1 MSFRKYAKY
10 KESGVEWLG
19 EVPKHWEVSLLK
31 RRYQVTLGK
40 MLKSNQTSPN
50 ETEEFYLRAANIHWR
65 GVDTTDVKRMWFTAE
80 EKNKLKLC
88 KGDLLVSEGGDVG
101 RSSLWNEEIE
111 GCYIQ
116 NSINRIRAREDAD
129 TRFLFYWMY
138 FIKHADYI
146 DMICNKATI
155 AHFTVE
161 KVEATPCVYPPLEE
175 QNQIAAFL
183 DKETTKI
190 DTLID
195 KQEQLITLLEE
206 KRQAIIS
213 HVVTRGLNPNVK
225 IKDSGIEWL
234 GEVPEHWTVTKLGY
248 IANKIGSGKTP
259 RGGGKVYLTE
269 GILFLRSQNVHD
281 TGLILKRAETV
292 YISEEMDSEMSA
304 TRVRPGDILLNITG
318 ASIGRTCIV
327 PANFPRAN
335 VNQHVCIIRVPK
347 NLQYYLSYFLKS
359 VFVKS
364 QIDAF
369 QNGASRE
376 GLNFEQISKI
386 VLCFPSSSAE
396 ILEIVSRLQN
406 DLRTIDQLLAR
417 TESAINLLK
426 ERRTALISAAVTGK
440 IDVRNAV

>member
-1 MSFRKYAKY
+1 M
-10 KESGVEWLG
+10 EWLG

-65 GVDTTDVKRMWFTAE
+65 GVDTTDVKRMWFTPE

-101 RSSLWNEEIE
+101 RSALWNDEIE

-129 TRFLFYWMY
+129 TRFLFYWMS

-175 QNQIAAFL
+175 QKRIAAFL
-183 DKETTKI
+183 DKETKKI
-190 DTLID
+190 DALID
-195 KQEQLITLLEE
+195 KQEQLIALLQE

-213 HVVTRGLNPNVK
+213 HAVTRGLNPNAK
-225 IKDSGIEWL
+225 MKDSGIEWL
-234 GEVPEHWTVTKLGY
+234 GEVPKHWEAKRLKFCVQLTDQKIEANREKPLPYVGLENIQSWTGKLLP
-248 IANKIGSGKTP
+248 IDPNVVPTSVANRFGKGMTLFGKLRPYLAKACNPDFEGLCSTELLVFKSTGFDQRLLLYLLLTDGFIKAVDSSTYGAKMPRANWDFIG
-259 RGGGKVYLTE
+259 
-269 GILFLRSQNVHD
+269 N
-281 TGLILKRAETV
+281 
-292 YISEEMDSEMSA
+292 
-304 TRVRPGDILLNITG
+304 
-318 ASIGRTCIV
+318 CIV
-327 PANFPRAN
+327 P
-335 VNQHVCIIRVPK
+335 VPPLEEQK
-347 NLQYYLSYFLKS
+347 
-359 VFVKS
+359 
-364 QIDAF
+364 QIAAF
-369 QNGASRE
+369 INRE
-376 GLNFEQISKI
+376 TTKI
-386 VLCFPSSSAE
+386 DTLIEKCE
-396 ILEIVSRLQN
+396 
-406 DLRTIDQLLAR
+406 T
-417 TESAINLLK
+417 AIELLK

-440 IDVRNAV
+440 IDVRNVG

>member
-1 MSFRKYAKY
+1 MSFRKYEEY
-10 KESGVEWLG
+10 KDSGVEWLG

-101 RSSLWNEEIE
+101 RSALWNDEIE

-138 FIKHADYI
+138 FIKQADYI

-161 KVEATPCVYPPLEE
+161 KVETTPCVYPPLEE
-175 QNQIAAFL
+175 QKQIAAFL

-195 KQEQLITLLEE
+195 KQEQLITLLWE

-213 HVVTRGLNPNVK
+213 HVVTKGLDPNVK
-225 IKDSGIEWL
+225 MKDSEIEWL
-234 GEVPEHWTVTKLGY
+234 GEVPEHWAVTKLGY
-248 IANKIGSGKTP
+248 IADKIGSGKTP
-259 RGGGKVYLTE
+259 RGGSKVYLKE

-281 TGLILKRAETV
+281 TGLMLKRTETI

-347 NLQYYLSYFLKS
+347 NLQCYLSYFLKS

-376 GLNFEQISKI
+376 GLNFEQISQI
-386 VLCFPSSSAE
+386 VLCLPPSSVE
-396 ILEIVSRLQN
+396 ILEIVNRLQN
-406 DLRTIDQLLAR
+406 DLTFIDQLLAK
-417 TESAINLLK
+417 TESASNLLK

-440 IDVRNAV
+440 IDVQNAL

>member
-1 MSFRKYAKY
+1 MSFRKYAEY

-65 GVDTTDVKRMWFTAE
+65 GVDTTDVKRMWFTPE

-101 RSSLWNEEIE
+101 RSALWNDEIE

-175 QNQIAAFL
+175 QKQIAAFL

-195 KQEQLITLLEE
+195 KQEQLITLLQE

-225 IKDSGIEWL
+225 MKDSGIEWL
-234 GEVPEHWTVTKLGY
+234 GEVPAHWVVTQIKYVAQINPSKSELKTIPLDTPVTFLPMESIGETGRLDIRNSKPLSEVVSAGY
-248 IANKIGSGKTP
+248 TYLAENDVIIAKITPCFENGK
-259 RGGGKVYLTE
+259 GA
-269 GILFLRSQNVHD
+269 IA
-281 TGLILKRAETV
+281 TGLLNGIAFATTEVVPFRCFRIHNQFLYFLLSSSPFRKIAEGSMYGAGGQKRVSDTFFAN
-292 YISEEMDSEMSA
+292 YKCCIPPADEEQKQIAAFLDSE
-304 TRVRPGDILLNITG
+304 TT
-318 ASIGRTCIV
+318 
-327 PANFPRAN
+327 
-335 VNQHVCIIRVPK
+335 K
-347 NLQYYLSYFLKS
+347 
-359 VFVKS
+359 
-364 QIDAF
+364 IDTLIKKC
-369 QNGASRE
+369 E
-376 GLNFEQISKI
+376 
-386 VLCFPSSSAE
+386 
-396 ILEIVSRLQN
+396 
-406 DLRTIDQLLAR
+406 T
-417 TESAINLLK
+417 AIELLK

-440 IDVRNAV
+440 IDVRNVG

>member
-1 MSFRKYAKY
+1 MSFQKYGEY

-50 ETEEFYLRAANIHWR
+50 ETEEFYLRAANIQWR

-101 RSSLWNEEIE
+101 RSALWNDEIEGCYIQNSINRIRAREDADTRFLFYWMYFIKYADYIDMICNKATIAHFTVEKVEATPCVYPPLEEQKQIAAFLDKETAKIDTLIDKQEQLITLLQEKRQTIISHAVTRGLNPNVKMKDSGIEWLGKVPKHWEVSLLKRRYQVTLGKMLKSKQTSPDETEEPYLRAANIQWRGVDTTDVKRMWFMPKEKNKLKLYRDDLLVSEGGDVGRSSLWNEEIE
-111 GCYIQ
+111 DCYIQ

-161 KVEATPCVYPPLEE
+161 KVEATPCVYPSLEE
-175 QNQIAAFL
+175 QKRIIAFL

-190 DTLID
+190 DTLI
-195 KQEQLITLLEE
+195 E
-206 KRQAIIS
+206 KCEAAI
-213 HVVTRGLNPNVK
+213 
-225 IKDSGIEWL
+225 E
-234 GEVPEHWTVTKLGY
+234 
-248 IANKIGSGKTP
+248 
-259 RGGGKVYLTE
+259 
-269 GILFLRSQNVHD
+269 
-281 TGLILKRAETV
+281 
-292 YISEEMDSEMSA
+292 
-304 TRVRPGDILLNITG
+304 
-318 ASIGRTCIV
+318 
-327 PANFPRAN
+327 
-335 VNQHVCIIRVPK
+335 
-347 NLQYYLSYFLKS
+347 
-359 VFVKS
+359 
-364 QIDAF
+364 
-369 QNGASRE
+369 
-376 GLNFEQISKI
+376 
-386 VLCFPSSSAE
+386 
-396 ILEIVSRLQN
+396 
-406 DLRTIDQLLAR
+406 
-417 TESAINLLK
+417 LLK

-440 IDVRNAV
+440 IDVRRV

>member
-1 MSFRKYAKY
+1 MSFRKYAEY
-10 KESGVEWLG
+10 KDSGIEWLG
-19 EVPKHWEVSLLK
+19 EVPEHWAVSLLK

-65 GVDTTDVKRMWFTAE
+65 GVNTTNVKRMWFTAE
-80 EKNKLKLC
+80 EKKKLKLC

-101 RSSLWNEEIE
+101 RSSLWNDEIE

-129 TRFLFYWMY
+129 TRFLFHWMY

-175 QNQIAAFL
+175 QKRIAAFL

-195 KQEQLITLLEE
+195 KQEQLITLLLE

-213 HVVTRGLNPNVK
+213 HAVTRGLNPDVRM
-225 IKDSGIEWL
+225 KDSGIEWL
-234 GEVPEHWTVTKLGY
+234 GEVPEHWM
-248 IANKIGSGKTP
+248 I
-259 RGGGKVYLTE
+259 GKVKYVTENLDKSRVPLSSLERGKRPGIYPYYGASGIIDYIDDYLFDEDT
-269 GILFLRSQNVHD
+269 ILFGED
-281 TGLILKRAETV
+281 
-292 YISEEMDSEMSA
+292 
-304 TRVRPGDILLNITG
+304 G
-318 ASIGRTCIV
+318 A
-327 PANFPRAN
+327 N
-335 VNQHVCIIRVPK
+335 
-347 NLQYYLSYFLKS
+347 
-359 VFVKS
+359 
-364 QIDAF
+364 
-369 QNGASRE
+369 
-376 GLNFEQISKI
+376 
-386 VLCFPSSSAE
+386 
-396 ILEIVSRLQN
+396 
-406 DLRTIDQLLAR
+406 LLAR
-417 TESAINLLK
+417 STPLAFLATGKYWVNNHAHVLKARDGLNRFWVMVLENIDITPVVSGSAQPKLTSGALGNLNVVYPPSIDERREILTFLDKETAKINTLIEKCETAIELLK

-440 IDVRNAV
+440 IDVRDVG